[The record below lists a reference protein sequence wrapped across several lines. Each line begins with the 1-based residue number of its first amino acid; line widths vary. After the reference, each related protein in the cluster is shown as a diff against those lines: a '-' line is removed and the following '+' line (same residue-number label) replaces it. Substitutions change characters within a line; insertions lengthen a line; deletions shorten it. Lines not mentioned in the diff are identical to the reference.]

1 MMYLWILHQYIKKEF
16 QINLND
22 FTTNVNMIVVCTSSN
37 YNYKSEVFR
46 VTNEWAE
53 KGFEEFAKL
62 LKYAAYAEYN
72 REKLLKE

>member
-1 MMYLWILHQYIKKEF
+1 
-16 QINLND
+16 
-22 FTTNVNMIVVCTSSN
+22 MIVVCTSSN